1 MLGTA
6 VILPVWRTGSG
17 AVFDAD
23 LFENHCVPKLPNS
36 PGLRGLSVSRLLK
49 RPLMMRAS
57 WCSSNN
63 SKSFDHTLTRPLLEE
78 EMKGPPLLVVGETQ
92 LPSIGGRLL
101 KHTSRLF
108 ARLAPT
114 STPLVVAAC
123 NQLQNWILLVN
134 IHLDIGFSLPNN
146 IPPTTVS
153 FTCFLYES
161 NLIPQS

>member
-6 VILPVWRTGSG
+6 VILPVWCWVWRRLVWKSLCAEAAWQPGVERFEREQ
-17 AVFDAD
+17 AFERDHWWCMLHDAPPTTP
-23 LFENHCVPKLPNS
+23 NPSITHYHVHCWK
-36 PGLRGLSVSRLLK
+36 
-49 RPLMMRAS
+49 
-57 WCSSNN
+57 
-63 SKSFDHTLTRPLLEE
+63 T

-92 LPSIGGRLL
+92 LPSMGRWLL
-101 KHTSRLF
+101 KHTSRLL
-108 ARLAPT
+108 ARIAPT
-114 STPLVVAAC
+114 YAPLVVAAC
-123 NQLQNWILLVN
+123 NQLHNWILLVN